1 MGQDGAMDPMTEV
14 LAAAEERARA
24 LAGADDTALRAL
36 LHRDFGWTSHTG
48 ERFDLES
55 YVRSNKAGRAVWH
68 GQGLRDPAVVVVAD
82 TAVLTCVV
90 VDEVDLGDG
99 VRTFTMPMTQTWV
112 RSGGRW
118 LLLAGHA
125 GPRLD

>member
-1 MGQDGAMDPMTEV
+1 MDERAEV

-24 LAGADDTALRAL
+24 LAGTDETALRRL
-36 LHRDFGWTSHTG
+36 LHPDFGWTAHTG
-48 ERFDLES
+48 RRFDLES
-55 YVRSNKAGRAVWH
+55 YVRSNRGGGTGWH
-68 GQGLRDPAVVVVAD
+68 GQTLRDPAVVVVGP

-90 VDEVDLGDG
+90 VDEMDQGDG
-99 VRTFTMPMTQTWV
+99 VRTFTMPITQTWV
-112 RSGGRW
+112 RDGGRW

>member
-1 MGQDGAMDPMTEV
+1 M

-24 LAGADDTALRAL
+24 LAGTDEAALRRL
-36 LHRDFGWTSHTG
+36 LHPDFGWTAHTG
-48 ERFDLES
+48 QRFDRDS
-55 YVRSNKAGRAVWH
+55 YLRSNQGGGTVWH
-68 GQGLRDPAVVVVAD
+68 GQTLRDPAVVVVGP

-90 VDEVDLGDG
+90 VDEVDKGAG
-99 VRTFTMPMTQTWV
+99 VRRFTMPMTQTWV
-112 RSGGRW
+112 HTDGRW